1 MNAKNIVRLFNN
13 KKKKISVEKEKRIK
27 LKLMK

>member
-13 KKKKISVEKEKRIK
+13 KKKLSVEKEKRIK